1 MADETQLRSLLG
13 NAELALTQSRPADAL
28 QLIAQARAEG
38 AENPEVLAACG
49 ILTLQAGNAS
59 DARALIEQAIALNPK
74 DPRYYVNLAVVLR
87 SFNDAAGELKAC
99 DQALALDPYFFTANL
114 QKGSLHEHL
123 GDKRRAASAYH
134 ACLASL
140 RPGMQLA
147 GAFRPLL
154 EHAQQ
159 VVRAQFREL
168 DEWLQSRLEPLR
180 RQFAGES
187 LERVD
192 DSLAIFLGKKRVFN
206 SQPTMTYFPR
216 LPAIPFFDRRDF
228 PWIEAVE
235 AETAAMRAELSGLL
249 AAAPQN
255 FIPYVNHAPG
265 SPVGQW
271 GELNNSRRWSALF
284 LFKDGTTLADNVAR
298 CPRTVAAL
306 AQAPQVKIPNRGPT
320 AFFSRLE
327 PKTRIPPH
335 TGSTNTRLTVHIPLI
350 VPPNCGFRVGAEV
363 REWQPG
369 TALIFDDTIEHEAWN
384 DSDEQRVI
392 LIFDIWNPLLTSAE
406 RELMT
411 VATAGIA
418 EFFDEG

>member
-1 MADETQLRSLLG
+1 MTDETQLRSWLG
-13 NAELALTQSRPADAL
+13 HAEKALMEGRRAEAL
-28 QLIAQARAEG
+28 DLVAQARAAG
-38 AENPEVLAACG
+38 SNHPEVLAACG
-49 ILTLQAGNAS
+49 VLVLQAG
-59 DARALIEQAIALNPK
+59 DAAEARTLIEQAIALNPK
-74 DPRYYVNLAVVLR
+74 NPRYFVNLAVVLR
-87 SFNDAAGELKAC
+87 SFNDTEGELKAC
-99 DQALALDPYFFTANL
+99 EHALALDPYFFTASL
-114 QKGSLHEHL
+114 QKGSLYEHL
-123 GDKRRAASAYH
+123 GDRKRAATSYH

-140 RPGMQLA
+140 RPGMQLP

-154 EHAQQ
+154 EHAQE
-159 VVRAQFREL
+159 VVRGQFREL
-168 DEWLQSRLEPLR
+168 EEWLQTRLEPLR
-180 RQFAGES
+180 REFAGDS

-192 DSLAIFLGKKRVFN
+192 DSLAIFLGKKRIFH

-216 LPAIPFFDRRDF
+216 LPAISYFERRDF

-235 AETAAMRAELSGLL
+235 AASPAMRDELTALL
-249 AAAPQN
+249 AAAPQD
-255 FIPYVNHAPG
+255 FTPYVNHAPG
-265 SPVGQW
+265 SPLGQW
-271 GELNNSRRWSALF
+271 GELNNSKRWTALF
-284 LFKDGTTLADNVAR
+284 LYQDGRSFADNIAR

-335 TGSTNTRLTVHIPLI
+335 TGSSNTRLTVHIPLL
-350 VPPNCGFRVGAEV
+350 VPPQCGFRVGSEV

-384 DSDEQRVI
+384 DSEQPRVI
-392 LIFDIWNPLLTSAE
+392 LIFDIWNPLLTAAE

-418 EFFDEG
+418 EFFDDG